1 MSYLVRNSCHQ
12 NFFRLENL
20 ISHLFFFL
28 FSRSKVTMKTIS
40 LNISWGRIR
49 TSVDTFKNRKKIHNV
64 SLSDF

>member
-12 NFFRLENL
+12 NFFWLENL
-20 ISHLFFFL
+20 IYHLFFS
-28 FSRSKVTMKTIS
+28 FSRSKLTTKTIS
-40 LNISWGRIR
+40 LKISWGRIR